1 MSLLEYEADMK
12 MENLSRISTSFVFV
26 GLLEMEKY
34 RYLYSVL
41 SLNLYMMPMLL
52 CCLIVY
58 VIWAE
63 ESLHQPMYIFI
74 CNLLLNGVYG
84 NTVIFPQ
91 FIIDLMLGSS
101 TISLPG
107 CLTQIF
113 CVQSYF
119 TIDLFTFTTMAYD
132 RYLAVGHPLRY
143 PSMMTNRKALIYIFL
158 IWVAAFIFV
167 LIPVITTANLQFC
180 GVNINNIYCDNMSL
194 VRLACGDSSIN
205 NIFRLIGTFIIAL
218 LTLPIITYCYIST
231 LLICLKISRSTS
243 LKAFH
248 TLIVGT
254 AMGTIFAPSFA
265 NLIMGSWEQRY
276 IYNPN
281 PYSENIALYKRIQD
295 PYPSPD
301 LQSPRD
307 RSDSTKKAKN
317 NHQSPGTGNC
327 LQLQIAED
335 SSS

>member
-12 MENLSRISTSFVFV
+12 MENLSRISTSFVFI

-41 SLNLYMMPMLL
+41 SLNLYIMPMLL

-74 CNLLLNGVYG
+74 SNLLLNGVFG

-119 TIDLFTFTTMAYD
+119 ATDLFTFTTMAYD

-143 PSMMTNRKALIYIFL
+143 PSMMTNRKALIYIFI
-158 IWVAAFIFV
+158 IWVSAFIAV
-167 LIPVITTANLQFC
+167 LIPVIMTANLQFC

-194 VRLACGDSSIN
+194 IRLACGDSSVN
-205 NIFRLIGTFIIAL
+205 NIFGLIGTFIIVL
-218 LTLPIITYCYIST
+218 LTLPIIMYSYIRT
-231 LLICLKISRSTS
+231 VLICLKISRSAS

-248 TLIVGT
+248 TLVSHIVTFSVFT
-254 AMGTIFAPSFA
+254 ATTLFVFLRYRLNGGSMSVTVHVTLSITGYLTSF
-265 NLIMGSWEQRY
+265 IV
-276 IYNPN
+276 NPIV
-281 PYSENIALYKRIQD
+281 YGIRTEALKIKILHHLQKIHLLKRLSELK
-295 PYPSPD
+295 
-301 LQSPRD
+301 
-307 RSDSTKKAKN
+307 
-317 NHQSPGTGNC
+317 
-327 LQLQIAED
+327 
-335 SSS
+335 